1 MRVGIYYGMDL
12 GAGAAGNRMYEE
24 IAQQIRLA
32 DKRGIDTAW
41 IGETHSAEG
50 GCPSPQVMIPAIG
63 TVTGAIRIGPLKILP
78 LDRQPMR
85 IAEDFGQ
92 IDIELNGRLNF
103 GVWEG
108 NDPEAFR
115 AHSQDMGA
123 RWERFQEV
131 LDFIL
136 LAWTN
141 DSFAYV
147 GEHVNFPGTAEPPA
161 GGARWERAPFMPPY
175 RPQWE
180 WGEHVP
186 PHLAVT
192 PKPMQTP
199 RPPVYVYG
207 WRQQSIDFAAK
218 HGHSIILSQLESQS
232 RIGEK
237 VASYRASLE
246 AAGRSP
252 SEVDIAVVRDVWVHE
267 DADTARSQVERV
279 LEGAFRKANEDG
291 SLADAE
297 GRSFSD
303 SDLSY
308 EALAGDRFLIGD
320 PRDVVDQIRTLQADT
335 GINHLICR
343 IPYPGVST
351 PQVYDFINTFEQY
364 VHPMLHV

>member
-1 MRVGIYYGMDL
+1 
-12 GAGAAGNRMYEE
+12 
-24 IAQQIRLA
+24 
-32 DKRGIDTAW
+32 
-41 IGETHSAEG
+41 
-50 GCPSPQVMIPAIG
+50 
-63 TVTGAIRIGPLKILP
+63 
-78 LDRQPMR
+78 
-85 IAEDFGQ
+85 
-92 IDIELNGRLNF
+92 
-103 GVWEG
+103 
-108 NDPEAFR
+108 
-115 AHSQDMGA
+115 
-123 RWERFQEV
+123 
-131 LDFIL
+131 
-136 LAWTN
+136 
-141 DSFAYV
+141 
-147 GEHVNFPGTAEPPA
+147 
-161 GGARWERAPFMPPY
+161 MPPY

-320 PRDVVDQIRTLQADT
+320 PRNVVDQIRTLQADT